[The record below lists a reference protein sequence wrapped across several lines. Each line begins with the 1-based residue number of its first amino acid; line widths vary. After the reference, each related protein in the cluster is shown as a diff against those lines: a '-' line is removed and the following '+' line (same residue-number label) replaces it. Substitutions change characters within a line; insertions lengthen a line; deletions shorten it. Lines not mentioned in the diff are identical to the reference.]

1 MALIGSRMPRLFGR
15 AKGGPECSLGQ
26 NVGVSSPSPTL
37 ILGGGIVGL
46 ATAWALSHRDP
57 DRPLVLL
64 DKEPEVG
71 QHQTGHNSGVVHSG
85 IYYRPGSLRAQ
96 LCVTGATR
104 MAAFCASEGL
114 PYQRCGKLIVATSP
128 EELPRLDALQARAA
142 ANGIEARRL
151 RAEEI
156 AAFEP
161 HAAGLAALHL
171 PGTGIADYGAVSRRL
186 KERLLERGV
195 AFRLGAKVIGLKEH
209 SEGVVVRWAGGEQL
223 AERVIA
229 CAGLHADRIHALQSP
244 PPLRI
249 IPFRGEYH
257 LLTAEGAALVN
268 GLIYPVPDPTLPFL
282 GVHLTRMTSGDVEA
296 GPNAVLALA
305 REGYTWG
312 RISLRDLMSTLSYG
326 GFWRLA
332 KRHARTGL
340 YEVARSWRRSLL
352 LRDLQRLLPDLQDHH
367 LQRGGAGVR
376 AQAVLPSGDLADDF
390 VIARQGRCLHLLN
403 APSPAATAS
412 LAIGEYIAD
421 QLDS

>member
-1 MALIGSRMPRLFGR
+1 MAEIGSRMPRLFGR

-37 ILGGGIVGL
+37 IVGGGIVGL
-46 ATAWALSHRDP
+46 ATAWALSHRQP
-57 DRPLVLL
+57 DRPLVVLE
-64 DKEPEVG
+64 KEPEVG
-71 QHQTGHNSGVVHSG
+71 RHQTGHNSGVLHSG

-96 LCVTGATR
+96 LCVTGAAR
-104 MAAFCASEGL
+104 MAAFCETEGL
-114 PYQRCGKLIVATSP
+114 PYQRCGKLIVATQP
-128 EELPRLDALQARAA
+128 EELPRLDALQERAI

-171 PGTGIADYGAVSRRL
+171 PGTGIADYGAVVRRL
-186 KERLLERGV
+186 KARLLERGV
-195 AFRLGAKVIGLKEH
+195 EIRLGTKAIGL
-209 SEGVVVRWAGGEQL
+209 EGRTEGMVVQWHGGEQL
-223 AERVIA
+223 ADRVIA
-229 CAGLHADRIHALQSP
+229 CAGLHADRVHALQTP

-257 LLTAEGAALVN
+257 LLTSEGAALVK
-268 GLIYPVPDPTLPFL
+268 GLIYPVPDPSLPFL
-282 GVHLTRMTSGDVEA
+282 GVHLTRMTNGGVEA

-312 RISLRDLMSTLSYG
+312 DISLPDLASTFSYG

-332 KRHARTGL
+332 KRHARTGM
-340 YEVARSWRRSLL
+340 YEVTRSWRRSLL
-352 LRDLQRLLPDLQDHH
+352 LRDLQRLLPSLEDRH
-367 LQRGGAGVR
+367 LQSGGAGVR
-376 AQAVLPSGDLADDF
+376 AQAVMPNGDLADDF
-390 VIARQGRCLHLLN
+390 VIARQGRCLHVLN

-421 QLDS
+421 QLEA